1 MGWHAFRSCNSK
13 KDGTFYRNDDWG
25 LDLLFLE
32 PMSRKGSQ
40 ITRIATVSCH
50 IPADHSHAAR
60 RLSLPMATLQSEI
73 CICVSRIKQAY
84 ECHFP
89 LFKIFFSWLPY
100 HKVSAKHTDIT
111 LLFFSPSKEI
121 AQTHSSICFNICH
134 YFHRD
139 GLVVRRWDVYLLF
152 FWEDTAW
159 SYLFALISSFL
170 KWFYWHL
177 HNSLNSMRLTKWFQ
191 RAFMPWPERCLCR
204 YHVPGALVSNPT

>member
-89 LFKIFFSWLPY
+89 LFKIFFFLTAISQNQCKAHRHNFALFLPFQRNWPNSFK
-100 HKVSAKHTDIT
+100 HLFQHLSLFSQRWISCQKMRCVSVVF
-111 LLFFSPSKEI
+111 LRRYSLVLSF
-121 AQTHSSICFNICH
+121 CFN
-134 YFHRD
+134 FFFFK
-139 GLVVRRWDVYLLF
+139 VVLL
-152 FWEDTAW
+152 T
-159 SYLFALISSFL
+159 
-170 KWFYWHL
+170 
-177 HNSLNSMRLTKWFQ
+177 LT
-191 RAFMPWPERCLCR
+191 
-204 YHVPGALVSNPT
+204 